1 MWERGSRRA
10 ACIPLTVW
18 ITSETVDPRI
28 FTCHWKQGTLRR
40 GCVRV
45 KWHQHIKQGRSSHT
59 HTHTDT
65 LVFVMLIL
73 LFVAREMP
81 WGRGQRVST
90 SCVVPSPTRERLPR
104 GEPKKRRGE
113 SDQPTMSTGATV
125 QKVPALVHP
134 PPSWYCQSTS
144 KAHDLRAD
152 ICVPLCRKNEGSF
165 LAHIY
170 YCYPS
175 PRWRFDGSDGLRL
188 LLSLRTRGASSLKFT
203 LSPSSS
209 NDTARCTTAHAN
221 ADSPSNRPLL

>member
-1 MWERGSRRA
+1 M
-10 ACIPLTVW
+10 
-18 ITSETVDPRI
+18 
-28 FTCHWKQGTLRR
+28 
-40 GCVRV
+40 RV

-59 HTHTDT
+59 HT

-134 PPSWYCQSTS
+134 PPIVVLSEHKQST
-144 KAHDLRAD
+144 
-152 ICVPLCRKNEGSF
+152 
-165 LAHIY
+165 
-170 YCYPS
+170 
-175 PRWRFDGSDGLRL
+175 
-188 LLSLRTRGASSLKFT
+188 
-203 LSPSSS
+203 
-209 NDTARCTTAHAN
+209 
-221 ADSPSNRPLL
+221 